1 MKKYLSI
8 PILSSLILIIVP
20 LVATSFLSIY
30 FVTNESYFTTFDTSE
45 WIGFSLISIMTQAFA
60 LTPPTFVAL
69 VLGYFWGWK
78 TLPVLFLVN
87 MGSIF
92 IINRVVLRLDSAG
105 LRTFLSKNKRAATLL
120 ESIKKDELKIIGLAK
135 LSPILPFTFTNFI
148 FTLSGA
154 KLKNILLGGFLGMIP
169 RTVMS
174 VWAGTQAKEIKKLL
188 DDPNANNNQQ
198 IMVIALILISAFG
211 LIYIIGKA
219 VNRSKKKS

>member
-8 PILSSLILIIVP
+8 PILSSLLLIIVP
-20 LVATSFLSIY
+20 LVATSFLSVY
-30 FVTNESYFTTFDTSE
+30 FVTNEPYFSTFDTSE
-45 WIGFSLISIMTQAFA
+45 WIGFSLISILTQAFA

-92 IINRVVLRLDSAG
+92 IINKAVIWLDSAG
-105 LRTFLSKNKRAATLL
+105 LRTFLSSNKKASVLL

-148 FTLSGA
+148 FNLSGA

-198 IMVIALILISAFG
+198 IIIIALILISAFG

-219 VNRSKKKS
+219 MNRSKE

>member
-1 MKKYLSI
+1 MRKYLSL
-8 PILSSLILIIVP
+8 PILSSLLLIVVP
-20 LVATSFLSIY
+20 LIATSFLSIY
-30 FVTNESYFTTFDTSE
+30 FVQNEAYFTTFDTSE
-45 WIGFSLISIMTQAFA
+45 WVGFSLLSILTQAFA

-78 TLPVLFLVN
+78 TLPILFLVN

-92 IINRVVLRLDSAG
+92 IINRVVLRLDTPA
-105 LRTFLSKNKRAATLL
+105 LRSFLKDNKRAAALL
-120 ESIKKDELKIIGLAK
+120 ESVKQDELKIIGLAK

-198 IMVIALILISAFG
+198 IVVIALILISAFG

-219 VNRSKKKS
+219 VNRTKD

>member
-1 MKKYLSI
+1 LKKYLSI
-8 PILSSLILIIVP
+8 PILSSLLLIIVP

-45 WIGFSLISIMTQAFA
+45 WIGFSLISVLTQAFA

-105 LRTFLSKNKRAATLL
+105 LITFLSKNKRAAVLL
-120 ESIKKDELKIIGLAK
+120 DSIKKDELKIIGLAK

-219 VNRSKKKS
+219 VNRSKEKS